1 MSCNT
6 WNGGQKD
13 KIEIDIVGWKWL
25 HSQYIWMIHMYVC
38 MYHALSQSHLHI
50 LYLYTTSETPATAHD
65 GMCHLWDEWIRS
77 LVLFY
82 FSQKP
87 NGLNACIGYGR
98 WYWRLRRAWNFASTI
113 HQMKFMATN
122 SALVVMRSRWSCFR
136 HTNTSTCLCQ
146 QQKWEFQFCCFYV
159 ELNCGYS
166 MNLYDVRGETVGI

>member
-1 MSCNT
+1 M
-6 WNGGQKD
+6 
-13 KIEIDIVGWKWL
+13 KWWAERQNRNWYRRMEMT
-25 HSQYIWMIHMYVC
+25 SQSVHMDDSHVC
-38 MYHALSQSHLHI
+38 MHVSCVITISFTYFIFVHHQRN
-50 LYLYTTSETPATAHD
+50 PATAHD
-65 GMCHLWDEWIRS
+65 GMSHLWDEWIRS

-82 FSQKP
+82 YCCAFSQKP